1 MRNFFGSR
9 ISCETAGDLEMKIL
23 KLRLENI
30 KCFKEIEIP
39 FESVDGS
46 ARNWS
51 LFVGDNGQGKTTI
64 LRSLAMGLC
73 DKEGASAL
81 RAELHGE
88 FLRRDTD
95 KGSIQVCLKDEN
107 NKEYTVKTWIK
118 LEDNGESI
126 SQDVFLGDCVNKKG
140 KHKEAK
146 DFKRDRIFAVAYG
159 AGRSVAGTESYEEYS
174 LVDSLYTLFNY
185 EHTLQNAELGASRVK
200 INAETEW
207 KRLQEI
213 LRKVLMLDDKDEIS
227 LERTGLYI
235 NYFNTDRGEDFFH
248 VLSDGYK
255 SLASVVLD
263 FISWNL
269 IYKLEAFDLNN
280 LSGILILDE
289 LEQHLHPKWQ
299 REIIKILS
307 DQFPKVQF
315 ICSTHTPI
323 CALGL
328 SDLECESR
336 LFKVAYVNGHSD
348 IDGFDLKKQFKGY
361 RADQILTSSIFDLTD
376 TRSVSAQDKLKEYR
390 EIYLKEKR
398 GDQDGQRMEEIEE
411 ELGDFHM
418 WNSEKEKI
426 RWEKLIELLENQQRS
441 SE

>member
-1 MRNFFGSR
+1 
-9 ISCETAGDLEMKIL
+9 MKIL

-30 KCFKEIEIP
+30 KCFKDIEIP

-51 LFVGDNGQGKTTI
+51 LLVGDNGQGKTTI

-73 DKEGASAL
+73 DDDWAAAL
-81 RAELHGE
+81 RSELHGE
-88 FLRRDTD
+88 FLRWGAS
-95 KGSIQVCLKDEN
+95 KGSIEVCLADSDGK
-107 NKEYTVKTWIK
+107 KYTVRTRIK
-118 LEDNGESI
+118 LEDNNESI

-146 DFKRDRIFAVAYG
+146 DFRRDRIFAVAYG
-159 AGRSVAGTESYEEYS
+159 AGRSVSGTESYEKYR
-174 LVDSLYTLFNY
+174 LVDALYTLFRY
-185 EHTLQNAELGASRVK
+185 EQPLQNAELGARRIEFHSKKERENLWNALKK
-200 INAETEW
+200 I
-207 KRLQEI
+207 
-213 LRKVLMLDDKDEIS
+213 LMMEEDDEIS
-227 LERTGLYI
+227 LEITGLY
-235 NYFNTDRGEDFFH
+235 FKTRRGESVFDTM
-248 VLSDGYK
+248 SDGYK
-255 SLASVVLD
+255 SLTSVVVD
-263 FISWNL
+263 FLCWNL
-269 IYKLEAFDLNN
+269 MRRLEDFSSKNI
-280 LSGILILDE
+280 SGILIIDE

-299 REIIKILS
+299 REIVKILS

-336 LFKVAYVNGHSD
+336 LFKVAHVNNHSEVEE
-348 IDGFDLKKQFKGY
+348 FDLGKEFRGY
-361 RADQILTSSIFDLTD
+361 RADQVLTSDIFDLES

-390 EIYLKEKR
+390 KIYLKEESER
-398 GDQDGQRMEEIEE
+398 SDGEERQMRKIEE

-426 RWEKLIELLENQQRS
+426 RWEKLIELLENQQKS
-441 SE
+441 PE